1 MVAPVFSVG
10 SARQNLVKSCKTSQ
24 MAKVLSIVY
33 ILRLIL
39 FACYT
44 KAYTLLSDG
53 SLIALPE
60 SGDDFDIN
68 NGKLLAPILRPR
80 VPGSPGSTY
89 VLNHFVDFFKT
100 ILPKWDI
107 AFQNSTSKT
116 PATGDKDIPFT
127 NLIVSRDP
135 PWTTPGEVGRLTL
148 VAHYDSK
155 LSPAGFIGAT
165 DSAAP
170 CAILMH
176 AARSVDSALTKK
188 WEHMQAEGVGD
199 GGFLGIEDQKGLQII
214 FMDGEEAFLNWDH
227 HDSIYGAKALA
238 SELEATP
245 HPAMSTYHNALS
257 SISLFLLLDLLGE
270 KNPNVPSWFKTTHW
284 AYRSM
289 ATLENR
295 LRSHS
300 LFLSSTEHPKSG
312 IIHRRNK
319 RADSLFLPQAEKGE
333 TEWLEVKMEDDHLPF
348 MERGVEIL
356 HIIPYPF
363 PRVWH
368 NMDDDGEHLD
378 LDTVKDWAT
387 LTTAFIGEWMDLE
400 GFFENKILEGSHNR
414 DLNKNMDQVATSK
427 TEL

>member
-1 MVAPVFSVG
+1 MTGVRSI
-10 SARQNLVKSCKTSQ
+10 LY
-24 MAKVLSIVY
+24 VLRFLLFVY
-33 ILRLIL
+33 
-39 FACYT
+39 CT
-44 KAYTLLSDG
+44 QAYTLLSDDT
-53 SLIALPE
+53 LKALPDP
-60 SGDDFDIN
+60 GDDFNIKD
-68 NGKLLAPILRPR
+68 GKLLSPILRPR

-100 ILPKWDI
+100 SLPKWDI
-107 AFQNSTSKT
+107 SFQNSTSKT
-116 PATGDKDIPFT
+116 PATGDKDIPFV

-170 CAILMH
+170 CAMLMH

-199 GGFLGIEDQKGLQII
+199 GGFMGIEEQKGIQII
-214 FMDGEEAFLNWDH
+214 FMDGEEAFVNWNH

-238 SELEATP
+238 IEMEATA

-270 KNPNVPSWFKTTHW
+270 RNPNVPSWFKTTHW
-284 AYRSM
+284 AYRNM
-289 ATLENR
+289 ANLENR
-295 LRSHS
+295 FRLQS
-300 LFLSSTEHPKSG
+300 LFFSSTEHPKSG
-312 IIHRRNK
+312 GDHRRDR
-319 RADSLFLPQAEKGE
+319 RADLPFLSEAGK
-333 TEWLEVKMEDDHLPF
+333 TENQWSMVKMEDDHIPF

-363 PRVWH
+363 PRAWH

-387 LTTAFIGEWMDLE
+387 LTTAFVGEWMDLE
-400 GFFENKILEGSHNR
+400 GFFEEKNTQAPHNR
-414 DLNKNMDQVATSK
+414 DIGGNKGQAVTSK